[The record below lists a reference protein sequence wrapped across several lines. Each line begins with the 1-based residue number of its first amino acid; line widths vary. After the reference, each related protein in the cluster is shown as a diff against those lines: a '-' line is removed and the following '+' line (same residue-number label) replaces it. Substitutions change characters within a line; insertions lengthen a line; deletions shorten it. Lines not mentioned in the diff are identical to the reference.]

1 MGIVLEKEGKTASEA
16 TISACEELGV
26 SRGEIDVEVLRES
39 SKGIFGI
46 GGRNAKVRVT
56 LKNDKL
62 SEKGLKSKKALE
74 SLLEYLVPT
83 YSVGITESVDRIKL
97 DIKDTND
104 KGLLIGK
111 RGEMIKALEFIVGK
125 ISGRSC
131 EDGKEKRI
139 NIDVDGYK
147 DRREDKISRLIK
159 DTARK
164 VRQIKKSI
172 SLEPMTASER
182 RMAYIALKRE
192 NGVGYET
199 KVEKDQKRIIITPH
213 RSRGQNSVNRDVEK
227 EKNDGSR

>member
-1 MGIVLEKEGKTASEA
+1 MAIVIKKEAKTSSEA

-26 SRGEIDVEVLRES
+26 SRSEVDVEVLQES

-56 LKNDKL
+56 VKNEKL

-83 YSVGITESVDRIKL
+83 SSVGIRETSDRIKL
-97 DIKDTND
+97 DIRDTND

-111 RGEMIKALEFIVGK
+111 RGEMIKSLEFIVGK
-125 ISGRSC
+125 IAARSC

-147 DRREDKISRLIK
+147 GRREDKISRLIK

-164 VRQIKKSI
+164 VRQIKKPI
-172 SLEPMTASER
+172 SLDPMTASER

-192 NGVGYET
+192 GGVGYET

-213 RSRGQNSVNRDVEK
+213 RSRGQNNTNRDFQK
-227 EKNDGSR
+227 EKNDVSR

>member
-83 YSVGITESVDRIKL
+83 YSVGIRESVDRIKL

-147 DRREDKISRLIK
+147 DRREDRISRLIK
-159 DTARK
+159 DTAIK
-164 VRQIKKSI
+164 VRQIKKPI

-213 RSRGQNSVNRDVEK
+213 QSRGQNSVNRDVEK

>member
-1 MGIVLEKEGKTASEA
+1 MGIILEKEGKTVSEA

-26 SRGEIDVEVLRES
+26 SRSEIDVEVLQES
-39 SKGIFGI
+39 SKGVFGI
-46 GGRNAKVRVT
+46 GSRNAKVRITV
-56 LKNDKL
+56 KDENL

-74 SLLEYLVPT
+74 DILGYLVPT
-83 YSVGITESVDRIKL
+83 YSIGIKENPDRIKL

-131 EDGKEKRI
+131 EDGREKRI
-139 NIDVDGYK
+139 SIDVDGYK
-147 DRREDKISRLIK
+147 RRREDKISILVK

-164 VRQIKKSI
+164 VRKIKKPI
-172 SLEPMTASER
+172 SLDPMSAAER

-192 NGVGYET
+192 GGVGYET
-199 KVEKDQKRIIITPH
+199 KIERDEKRIVITPH
-213 RSRGQNSVNRDVEK
+213 QSRG
-227 EKNDGSR
+227 

>member
-125 ISGRSC
+125 ISWRSC

-213 RSRGQNSVNRDVEK
+213 
-227 EKNDGSR
+227 